1 MKPILHIYTRVS
13 TLVQAEQGT
22 SLQTQKDLGKKK
34 AHDLGFDYRIWN
46 EGGKSSKGED
56 LANRPVL
63 TRLLLDVED
72 GHVQHLWV
80 YHNDRLSRN
89 DIAQQTIKIALQK
102 NNVKLYTKDGE
113 FDPSNPQDHLMKS
126 FLDAISQYENA
137 MRTERSRQG
146 RLNTIRQGFWMG
158 GPPPYGYKIEDRML
172 VENVDESKWIK
183 KIYQWYVQGKPTQ
196 FIKSQLDSNGVQPR
210 RAKGLWTL
218 GSIQK
223 ILKNTHYLGYFTYTD
238 KKSQDTIE
246 CSCPAFLDQRLWNA
260 AQDRREKVI
269 ERKGQN
275 NRTKRFYLLR
285 DFMYC
290 GHCGTPMGGRIKPSK
305 NERLYYCPNKERSW
319 VSSPPEDHEKWDRG
333 KGCQMKRSLNI
344 PRTDTLVWTNIMTV
358 LQDSDYLKQK
368 AYLEFGGDGDIKD
381 DQAKEKKLQKKL
393 KTKLQSIEVTLAQIT
408 TNRVLQDVDEKTYLK
423 TRENLIT
430 AKADVSDKLEKSRV
444 RLKDMGNRE
453 KWLDGITRFL
463 DHLEKMETET
473 DEQKKYF
480 LSLFIERIDVS
491 YDAKT
496 KEHTLIIKFR
506 LPIVDDDDFG
516 DGDVRVGGFDKR
528 AILPPFKSTPQS
540 PTWPSFWVGP
550 RRCL

>member
-34 AHDLGFDYRIWN
+34 AHDLGFDYRIWD
-46 EGGKSSKGED
+46 EGGKSSKHED
-56 LANRPVL
+56 LANRPEL

-72 GHVQHLWV
+72 GRVQHLWV

-113 FDPSNPQDHLMKS
+113 FDLNNPHDQLIKTI
-126 FLDAISQYENA
+126 LDAMSQYDNSL
-137 MRTERSRQG
+137 RTERSRLG
-146 RLNTIRQGFWMG
+146 KLNKIRLGSWMG

-172 VENVDESKWIK
+172 VENPAESQWVK
-183 KIYQWYVQGKPTQ
+183 KMYEWYANGEPTK
-196 FIKSQLDSNGVQPR
+196 FIKSQLDANGVQPR

-223 ILKNTHYLGYFTYTD
+223 ILKNTHFIGYYTFTD
-238 KKSQDTIE
+238 KKSEETIE

-260 AQDRREKVI
+260 VQDRREKII

-290 GHCGTPMGGRIKPSK
+290 GHCGTPMGGRIKESK

-319 VSSPPEDHEKWDRG
+319 VNAPPKDDEKWDRSV
-333 KGCQMKRSLNI
+333 GCQMKRSLNI
-344 PRTDTLVWTNIMTV
+344 PRTDTLVWSNIMTV

-368 AYLEFGGDGDIKD
+368 AYLTIGGDKDIKEE
-381 DQAKEKKLQKKL
+381 QAKETKLQKKL
-393 KTKLQSIEVTLAQIT
+393 KTKLQSIEETLAQIT
-408 TNRVLQDVDEKTYLK
+408 TNRLLQDVDEKTYLK
-423 TRENLIT
+423 TQENLHT
-430 AKADVSDKLEKSRV
+430 AKSDVTDKLEKSRV

-463 DHLEKMETET
+463 DHLENMETQT

-496 KEHTLIIKFR
+496 KDHTLIIKFR

-528 AILPPFKSTPQS
+528 ATLPPFKAIPQS
-540 PTWPSFWVGP
+540 QISPNF
-550 RRCL
+550 